1 MKIRNRTSRRSLI
14 AENLHLQ
21 VVLADTQR
29 ENEELRHAQARDLHF
44 PVYLN
49 RRGFAEAVARVQHR
63 EWDQI
68 VSLKTESI
76 VDYWVVALD
85 FDDFKRINDTYGHA
99 VGDSVIAALAPYL
112 RDDVLDDPEA
122 IIARFGGDE
131 FMLLVDGEGYAR
143 LCNAD
148 LALTLALDQ
157 VDENG
162 TRVRTDQVRVTMS
175 AGIAAFH
182 PFAELGDLIHAADL
196 ALNRAKAL
204 PGKGS
209 VVTHESTMGVP
220 AEGRPGARVRDLP
233 PLWTEAA

>member
-1 MKIRNRTSRRSLI
+1 MKRVLNRTSRRSLR
-14 AENLHLQ
+14 AENARLQ

-29 ENEELRHAQARDLHF
+29 ENEELRHNQARDPHF

-49 RRGFAEAVARVQHR
+49 RRGFAEAVARVQQR

-76 VDYWVVALD
+76 IDYWVVALD
-85 FDDFKRINDTYGHA
+85 FDDFKSINDTYGHA
-99 VGDSVIAALAPYL
+99 AGDSVIAALAPYL

-131 FMLLVDGEGYAR
+131 FILLVDGEGYAR

-148 LALTLALDQ
+148 RALTLDL

-162 TRVRTDQVRVTMS
+162 TRVRTDQVRITMS